1 MRPKAILAAA
11 AFLLAAAVA
20 ATSEVA
26 LDEVVQAGRFVLFRD
41 HADAHKYYYVPDAP
55 RLATKRDGTPE
66 FAFIKYSKTDGAT
79 KGGVLHFLVT
89 WGMTEGELASAES
102 ALRLKDPQAKIAGP
116 VPFKEGTFKVVS
128 ATAGEDDLFN
138 RKIVGEGKAPIM
150 PGQKAAV
157 SIALTEEGASLL
169 WESFKNPTSDI
180 SVMFALK
187 FAGVTPAFQA
197 KLKVNW
203 DKVYTQ
209 HDIKLQAE
217 GTIKVVKLQ
226 ADVRAIL
233 ESLRQQ
239 GAIQLDVVGENENMQ
254 KMLDAVY
261 GHLITLMC
269 DKVPVGPGEAASP
282 PAGRPTAG
290 LRTVPEG
297 RPVLRLGDIMLSAA
311 GTDAEGHAL
320 PWTAPSAAEWHGPE
334 SPGSG
339 PYPESLH
346 YGPVRDGESVVW
358 NGQEQDC
365 DELTKMAADLF
376 YVRAKAFFA
385 AGNYPNAL
393 ADVNKA
399 LEKCPREPAFLLL
412 AGDIHYETRA
422 YPLAGDYYAKLLQ
435 RATPFTKIDGVPL
448 DKDRIR
454 RRIHAIDRYS
464 ELMASGNNSI
474 ANKKYSE
481 GIGSFLAAYAFTQDP
496 NALFAAGKACYEQ
509 YLETNLLASM
519 RLAETYIDQFLSET
533 KSKYPGT
540 YERREGNVGEALR
553 IRDDLEERLIEAA
566 RALSA
571 QQDRERERQAGGQ
584 QVRADQTGQQAA
596 TAGETQR
603 SEADARRARRQ
614 QSQGG
619 AQQGGRQQAEQTGQ
633 TQRAEQATAG
643 AAATGA
649 QAAAAGQSGKPP
661 GTIDGGAK
669 PPTGQAQGGD
679 VAGGQ
684 AQQGITAAQGGKPPD
699 TGGGA
704 KPPTGATGQDATTP
718 AAKPAAAAPEV
729 KPIVSVQ
736 VGYSFKRVKMS
747 GNYEVD
753 MRKRLRED
761 RDIVMSGNIGGVFQ
775 RYGEDRRFFSVV
787 SLDDPTFQERAVEV
801 ILDGQDAAD
810 FKSYIN
816 AVSVLFRKQRFSGP
830 PMTGEVKFV
839 DQQFAQSGNRQT
851 FKYGRLNEAAT
862 EWLDYEYKPKW
873 SLYGGVEWEGEW
885 TKTSDSVLTLS
896 PPVRRRTVEISVDE
910 DNILKSGV
918 KALAV
923 QVKHS
928 LYGKDIL
935 KEVVIDYDKGDP
947 LQTDYTYMHEDGNL
961 GYSYKVVWLFLDG
974 REVHTDWTAKESPFI
989 YAVYTKK

>member
-1 MRPKAILAAA
+1 MRPKAILLAAVFA
-11 AFLLAAAVA
+11 LAAAVT
-20 ATSEVA
+20 ATAEVA
-26 LDEVVQAGRFVLFRD
+26 LDEVVQAGRFALYRD

-66 FAFIKYSKTDGAT
+66 FTFIKYSKTDGAT
-79 KGGVLHFLVT
+79 KGGIIHFLVT
-89 WGMTEGELASAES
+89 WGFSEGELASAES

-128 ATAGEDDLFN
+128 ATAGEGGLFN

-180 SVMFALK
+180 SVLFDLK

-209 HDIKLQAE
+209 HDIKLHAE

-269 DKVPVGPGEAASP
+269 DKVPMGPGEATSP
-282 PAGRPTAG
+282 PAKKRPVP
-290 LRTVPEG
+290 VPEG
-297 RPVLRLGDIMLSAA
+297 IGPDVHPVWSMSAVA
-311 GTDAEGHAL
+311 GV
-320 PWTAPSAAEWHGPE
+320 
-334 SPGSG
+334 
-339 PYPESLH
+339 
-346 YGPVRDGESVVW
+346 VR
-358 NGQEQDC
+358 
-365 DELTKMAADLF
+365 AAD
-376 YVRAKAFFA
+376 
-385 AGNYPNAL
+385 
-393 ADVNKA
+393 
-399 LEKCPREPAFLLL
+399 
-412 AGDIHYETRA
+412 
-422 YPLAGDYYAKLLQ
+422 
-435 RATPFTKIDGVPL
+435 
-448 DKDRIR
+448 
-454 RRIHAIDRYS
+454 
-464 ELMASGNNSI
+464 
-474 ANKKYSE
+474 
-481 GIGSFLAAYAFTQDP
+481 
-496 NALFAAGKACYEQ
+496 
-509 YLETNLLASM
+509 
-519 RLAETYIDQFLSET
+519 
-533 KSKYPGT
+533 
-540 YERREGNVGEALR
+540 
-553 IRDDLEERLIEAA
+553 ERL
-566 RALSA
+566 RGGPFVD
-571 QQDRERERQAGGQ
+571 QD
-584 QVRADQTGQQAA
+584 QVQTQQAA
-596 TAGETQR
+596 SQAPPCDPAALARHTLLFAEGLRLIRADNYMNAAQKYKEAYAACPVPADLYWTAFCLDKVQEFSDAR
-603 SEADARRARRQ
+603 SYYVKFLQAAAGDDLPEERGKAQARLAILNMALPMMEAGGRFFNQQEFEKAVGQYQAAFELTGSLVALHNSAAAYQSWGWSSQDPSHFEQAVERFSRVASEINDNPAFVLHHALDELRWSSLRSLKAAQEDLDKLRAAAPPVKPEGQAAAQTERAQTEQATAEERRARRQ
-614 QSQGG
+614 QTQVQAADQTARGQAQAQEQAQAAQQATSGG
-619 AQQGGRQQAEQTGQ
+619 AQ
-633 TQRAEQATAG
+633 AG
-643 AAATGA
+643 AAGASGQTTAQTGGGKPPTGA
-649 QAAAAGQSGKPP
+649 TQAANVAAGQGAQQTTSTGQSGKPP
-661 GTIDGGAK
+661 DT
-669 PPTGQAQGGD
+669 
-679 VAGGQ
+679 
-684 AQQGITAAQGGKPPD
+684 
-699 TGGGA
+699 TGGT
-704 KPPTGATGQDATTP
+704 KPPTGASGQNATTP
-718 AAKPAAAAPEV
+718 AAKPAAAAPEI

-736 VGYSFKRVKMS
+736 VGYSFKRIKMS

-761 RDIVMSGNIGGVFQ
+761 RDIVMSGNIGGIYQ
-775 RYGEDRRFFSVV
+775 KYGEDRRFFSVV

-839 DQQFAQSGNRQT
+839 DQQFAQSGNRQS
-851 FKYGRLNEAAT
+851 FKYGRLNEAST

-885 TKTSDSVLTLS
+885 AKTSDSVLTLT
-896 PPVRRRTVEISVDE
+896 PPVRRRTIEISVDE
-910 DNILKSGV
+910 DNILKNGV

-923 QVKHS
+923 QVKHT

-935 KEVVIDYDKGDP
+935 KEVVVNYDKGDP

-974 REVHTDWTAKESPFI
+974 REIHTDWAAKESPFI
-989 YAVYTKK
+989 YAVFTKK